1 MPIDDSNKV
10 VESHNK
16 LYIVIRF
23 KGIPY
28 NLNITL
34 NNNLN
39 IVKIGRLIK
48 IIILCYSCNH

>member
-16 LYIVIRF
+16 LYSVIRF

-48 IIILCYSCNH
+48 IIMLCYSCNH